1 MPHRNR
7 LFKLISDRSILT
19 KLIIS
24 LIIIVMPLY
33 AFNYYINQIG
43 ADKNRKEIE
52 HALTNSLQSYNNIL
66 DNEFLR
72 IQQQL
77 DKSALDI
84 AVSHVEL
91 LKDMVTPVEKS
102 IHFEY
107 IRNALSRIQYS
118 TRFIRE
124 TEAYLPNMD
133 ITLSSLANRN
143 FDMATFEALSRQG
156 DPFVSWGD
164 ELYMNTPFVTAQNEG
179 KGLFVL
185 SVTVSREVVSNY
197 LSNIMSFERGSAL
210 LFNRDNTWE
219 ISADNYN
226 AADAEIKRHVLAD
239 AENDQGLPVPRLL
252 NRSIAGE
259 PYSIVYERSS
269 YSDWM
274 LVAYAPQ
281 SEIYGSLSIYQ
292 KFFYTMSILSIL
304 VIVLISLGIFKL
316 IHKPLRSLV
325 HAFRRVEIGQLQF
338 TLEPQNE
345 DEFGYL
351 YRRFNNMTETLN
363 NMVNVVYEQKL
374 LGQRSEL
381 KRLQSQINPHFLYN
395 NFFVLQRLIRSKQND
410 KAAAFTEYLGKYFQ
424 FVTRDAADEISLA
437 EDVMHARNYL
447 DIQLVCFDRRVSVSL
462 EPIPEEMKGVM
473 IPRLIVQPLIENS
486 FHHVFEN
493 QLAEGFLAVSFHADE
508 QNYRITVEDN
518 GKQLDD
524 KQLDELSQKLSST
537 DKHAI
542 ESTGIINVH
551 RRLRLKFG
559 EQSGLHL
566 SRSQYGGLKVNIII
580 EKKEASPD
588 A

>member
-1 MPHRNR
+1 MPLLNR
-7 LFKLISDRSILT
+7 LVKIVSDRSILT

-33 AFNYYINQIG
+33 VFNYYINQMG
-43 ADKNRKEIE
+43 AEKNRKEIE

-66 DNEFLR
+66 DSEFLR

-84 AVSHVEL
+84 AISHVEL
-91 LKDMVTPVEKS
+91 LKDDITTVEKS

-107 IRNALSRIQYS
+107 IRNNLNRIQYS
-118 TRFIRE
+118 TRFVRN

-133 ITLSSLANRN
+133 TTLSPIANKE
-143 FDMATFEALSRQG
+143 FDMNTFEALTLKG
-156 DPFVSWGD
+156 DPIISWEN
-164 ELYMNTPFVTAQNEG
+164 ELYMNTPFVTSNNDG
-179 KGLFVL
+179 KGLFIL
-185 SVTVSREVVSNY
+185 AVTISKEVVASY
-197 LSNIMSFERGSAL
+197 LSKIMGFERGSAL
-210 LFNRDNTWE
+210 LFNRDNSWE
-219 ISADNYN
+219 ITEDKDNP
-226 AADAEIKRHVLAD
+226 ADAVIKQLVVED
-239 AENDQGLPVPRLL
+239 AENDRGLPAPRML
-252 NRSIAGE
+252 NRTIDGE
-259 PYSIVYERSS
+259 PYTIVYERSA

-292 KFFYTMSILSIL
+292 KFFYTMSILSLFI
-304 VIVLISLGIFKL
+304 IVLISLGIYKL

-338 TLEPQNE
+338 TLEPKSE

-351 YRRFNNMTETLN
+351 YRRFNTMTETLN

-410 KAAAFTEYLGKYFQ
+410 KAASFTEYLGKYFQ
-424 FVTRDAADEISLA
+424 FVTRDAADEITLA
-437 EDVMHARNYL
+437 EDVLHAKNYL
-447 DIQLVCFDRRVSVSL
+447 DIQLVCFDRRVTVSL
-462 EPIPEEMKGVM
+462 EPVPQEMERMM
-473 IPRLIVQPLIENS
+473 IPRLIVQPLVENS

-493 QLAEGFLAVSFHADE
+493 QLAEGFLSVSFQSDE
-508 QNYRITVEDN
+508 RMYRITVEDN

-524 KQLDELSQKLSST
+524 KQLDELSQKLAAA
-537 DKHAI
+537 DKQTV

-566 SRSQYGGLKVNIII
+566 SRSQYGGLKIQILI
-580 EKKEASPD
+580 DKKEGTPD